1 MKKLLIVDSEPA
13 TKSSLKEVLEYE
25 SYHVDTEDN
34 YQAAFEKICKND
46 YFAVLSEIKFPK
58 TEGISLLQKVREQS
72 FEVPF
77 IMMIRELDLDTV
89 VRAMKCGASYVVQK
103 PINLNT
109 LLSSLRE
116 IGSIK
121 SEPHKEESNKKRI
134 VLENF
139 YTTPII
145 GNSKAMQNVFKMI
158 EKVAP
163 TNERVLIV
171 GPNGTGKELIARRIH
186 ECSKRRNKA
195 FIAVNCA
202 AIPAELIESQLFGHE
217 KGSFT
222 SAVKMHKGDFEQA
235 NGGTLFLDEIGDMS
249 LSAQSKILRV
259 LQEKQITRVG
269 GESAIPIDVRV
280 IAATNK
286 DLHREIHEGRF
297 REDLYHR
304 LSVIPIKMPSLSE
317 RREDIP
323 LLIEHF
329 MAKMEANNE
338 DRKITI
344 GQDAIDALQELPW
357 TGNVRELENSIERL
371 WVLCNDVITKDDV
384 EEYVKC

>member
-89 VRAMKCGASYVVQK
+89 VRAMKCGASHVVQK

-329 MAKMEANNE
+329 MAKIEANNE
-338 DRKITI
+338 NRKITI

>member
-89 VRAMKCGASYVVQK
+89 VRAMKCGASHVVQK

-116 IGSIK
+116 IENIK

-134 VLENF
+134 VLEDF

-329 MAKMEANNE
+329 MAKIEAKNE
-338 DRKITI
+338 NRKITI

>member
-89 VRAMKCGASYVVQK
+89 VRAMKCGASHVVQK

-134 VLENF
+134 VLEDF

-145 GNSKAMQNVFKMI
+145 GNSKAMQNVFKMV

-202 AIPAELIESQLFGHE
+202 AIPVELIESQLFGHE

-329 MAKMEANNE
+329 MAKIEANNG

>member
-58 TEGISLLQKVREQS
+58 TEGILLLQKVREQS

-89 VRAMKCGASYVVQK
+89 VRAMKCGASHVVQK

-329 MAKMEANNE
+329 MAKIEANNE
-338 DRKITI
+338 NRKITI

>member
-58 TEGISLLQKVREQS
+58 TEGILLLQKVREQS

-89 VRAMKCGASYVVQK
+89 VRAMKCGASHVVQK

-202 AIPAELIESQLFGHE
+202 AIPAELIESQLFGQE

>member
-89 VRAMKCGASYVVQK
+89 VRAMKCGASHVVQK

-134 VLENF
+134 VLEDF

-145 GNSKAMQNVFKMI
+145 GNSKAMQNVFKLV

-329 MAKMEANNE
+329 MAKIEANNE
-338 DRKITI
+338 NRKITI

>member
-1 MKKLLIVDSEPA
+1 
-13 TKSSLKEVLEYE
+13 
-25 SYHVDTEDN
+25 
-34 YQAAFEKICKND
+34 
-46 YFAVLSEIKFPK
+46 
-58 TEGISLLQKVREQS
+58 
-72 FEVPF
+72 
-77 IMMIRELDLDTV
+77 
-89 VRAMKCGASYVVQK
+89 
-103 PINLNT
+103 
-109 LLSSLRE
+109 
-116 IGSIK
+116 
-121 SEPHKEESNKKRI
+121 
-134 VLENF
+134 
-139 YTTPII
+139 
-145 GNSKAMQNVFKMI
+145 
-158 EKVAP
+158 
-163 TNERVLIV
+163 
-171 GPNGTGKELIARRIH
+171 
-186 ECSKRRNKA
+186 
-195 FIAVNCA
+195 
-202 AIPAELIESQLFGHE
+202 
-217 KGSFT
+217 
-222 SAVKMHKGDFEQA
+222 MHKGDFEQA

-323 LLIEHF
+323 LLLEHF
-329 MAKMEANNE
+329 MAKIEANNG

>member
-89 VRAMKCGASYVVQK
+89 VRAMKCGASHVVQK

-134 VLENF
+134 VLEDF

>member
-89 VRAMKCGASYVVQK
+89 VRAMKCGASHVVQK

>member
-89 VRAMKCGASYVVQK
+89 VRAMKCGASHVVQK

-134 VLENF
+134 VLEDF

-145 GNSKAMQNVFKMI
+145 GNSKAMQNVFKMV

-329 MAKMEANNE
+329 MAKIEANNE
-338 DRKITI
+338 NRKITI

>member
-89 VRAMKCGASYVVQK
+89 VRAMKCGASHVVQK

-134 VLENF
+134 VLEDF
-139 YTTPII
+139 CTTPII
-145 GNSKAMQNVFKMI
+145 GNSKAMQNVFKMV

-171 GPNGTGKELIARRIH
+171 GPNGTGKELVARRIH

-323 LLIEHF
+323 LLIEYF
-329 MAKMEANNE
+329 MAKIEANNG

-357 TGNVRELENSIERL
+357 TGNVRELENSIGRL

>member
-58 TEGISLLQKVREQS
+58 TEGISLLQKVRERN

-89 VRAMKCGASYVVQK
+89 VRAMKCGASHVVQK

-134 VLENF
+134 VLEDF

-145 GNSKAMQNVFKMI
+145 GNSKAMQNVFKMV

-329 MAKMEANNE
+329 MAKIEANNG

>member
-1 MKKLLIVDSEPA
+1 
-13 TKSSLKEVLEYE
+13 
-25 SYHVDTEDN
+25 
-34 YQAAFEKICKND
+34 
-46 YFAVLSEIKFPK
+46 
-58 TEGISLLQKVREQS
+58 
-72 FEVPF
+72 
-77 IMMIRELDLDTV
+77 MMIRELDLDTV
-89 VRAMKCGASYVVQK
+89 VRAMKCGASHVVQK

-134 VLENF
+134 VLEDF

-145 GNSKAMQNVFKMI
+145 GNSKAMQNVFKMV

-329 MAKMEANNE
+329 MAKIEANNG

>member
-58 TEGISLLQKVREQS
+58 TEGILLLQKVREQS

-89 VRAMKCGASYVVQK
+89 VRAMKCGASHVVQK

-139 YTTPII
+139 YTTPIYI
-145 GNSKAMQNVFKMI
+145 LYISNYSYYRNLQLSTPRYICCQVS
-158 EKVAP
+158 
-163 TNERVLIV
+163 
-171 GPNGTGKELIARRIH
+171 H
-186 ECSKRRNKA
+186 CS
-195 FIAVNCA
+195 C
-202 AIPAELIESQLFGHE
+202 
-217 KGSFT
+217 
-222 SAVKMHKGDFEQA
+222 
-235 NGGTLFLDEIGDMS
+235 
-249 LSAQSKILRV
+249 
-259 LQEKQITRVG
+259 
-269 GESAIPIDVRV
+269 
-280 IAATNK
+280 
-286 DLHREIHEGRF
+286 
-297 REDLYHR
+297 
-304 LSVIPIKMPSLSE
+304 
-317 RREDIP
+317 
-323 LLIEHF
+323 
-329 MAKMEANNE
+329 
-338 DRKITI
+338 
-344 GQDAIDALQELPW
+344 
-357 TGNVRELENSIERL
+357 
-371 WVLCNDVITKDDV
+371 
-384 EEYVKC
+384 

>member
-89 VRAMKCGASYVVQK
+89 VRAMKCGASHVVQK

-134 VLENF
+134 VLEDF

-145 GNSKAMQNVFKMI
+145 GNSKAMQNVFKMV

-329 MAKMEANNE
+329 MAKIEANNG

>member
-1 MKKLLIVDSEPA
+1 MKKLLIVDSELA

-34 YQAAFEKICKND
+34 YQAAFEKICKNN

-89 VRAMKCGASYVVQK
+89 VRAMKCGASHVVQK

-134 VLENF
+134 VLEDF

-145 GNSKAMQNVFKMI
+145 GNSKAMQNVFKMV

-249 LSAQSKILRV
+249 LSAQSKILR
-259 LQEKQITRVG
+259 E
-269 GESAIPIDVRV
+269 
-280 IAATNK
+280 
-286 DLHREIHEGRF
+286 
-297 REDLYHR
+297 
-304 LSVIPIKMPSLSE
+304 
-317 RREDIP
+317 
-323 LLIEHF
+323 
-329 MAKMEANNE
+329 
-338 DRKITI
+338 
-344 GQDAIDALQELPW
+344 
-357 TGNVRELENSIERL
+357 
-371 WVLCNDVITKDDV
+371 TKDECGSTDQKIRGREGCCDDCLREV
-384 EEYVKC
+384 NHITQQKEVDKSSKANIMPVGD

>member
-89 VRAMKCGASYVVQK
+89 VRAMKCGASHVVQK

-134 VLENF
+134 VLEDF

-145 GNSKAMQNVFKMI
+145 GNSKAMQNVFKMV

-329 MAKMEANNE
+329 MAKIEAKNE
-338 DRKITI
+338 NRKITI

-371 WVLCNDVITKDDV
+371 WCCATT
-384 EEYVKC
+384 

>member
-89 VRAMKCGASYVVQK
+89 VRAMKCGASHVVQK

-134 VLENF
+134 VLEDF

-145 GNSKAMQNVFKMI
+145 GKSKAMQNVFKMV

-329 MAKMEANNE
+329 MAKIEAKNE
-338 DRKITI
+338 NRKITI

>member
-58 TEGISLLQKVREQS
+58 TESISLLQKVREQS

-89 VRAMKCGASYVVQK
+89 VRAMKCGASHVVQK

-134 VLENF
+134 VLEDF

-145 GNSKAMQNVFKMI
+145 GNSKAMQNVFKMV

-329 MAKMEANNE
+329 MAKIEANNG

>member
-1 MKKLLIVDSEPA
+1 MKKLLIVDSELA

-34 YQAAFEKICKND
+34 YQAAFEKICKNN

-89 VRAMKCGASYVVQK
+89 VRAMKCGASHVVQK

-134 VLENF
+134 VLEDF

-145 GNSKAMQNVFKMI
+145 GNSKAMQNVFKMV

-329 MAKMEANNE
+329 MAKIEANNE
-338 DRKITI
+338 NRKITI

>member
-58 TEGISLLQKVREQS
+58 TEGISLLQKVRERS

-89 VRAMKCGASYVVQK
+89 VRAMKCGASHVVQK

-134 VLENF
+134 VLEDF

-145 GNSKAMQNVFKMI
+145 GNSKAMQNVFKMV

-329 MAKMEANNE
+329 MAKIEANNG